1 MVRVSRSLLSFADFI
16 TGLDLSVM
24 SEDVFNDAVMDIV
37 GSDTVMSEPY
47 MIKVRQQIPHFA
59 SYSRTYRI
67 STLGTLRQNG

>member
-16 TGLDLSVM
+16 TGHDLSVM

-47 MIKVRQQIPHFA
+47 MIKVRQQIPYFA
-59 SYSRTYRI
+59 SCSRTYRI

>member
-1 MVRVSRSLLSFADFI
+1 LSVADII

-47 MIKVRQQIPHFA
+47 MIKVRLQILTLPRAHA
-59 SYSRTYRI
+59 RI
-67 STLGTLRQNG
+67 GYLPWGRHSQTAGV